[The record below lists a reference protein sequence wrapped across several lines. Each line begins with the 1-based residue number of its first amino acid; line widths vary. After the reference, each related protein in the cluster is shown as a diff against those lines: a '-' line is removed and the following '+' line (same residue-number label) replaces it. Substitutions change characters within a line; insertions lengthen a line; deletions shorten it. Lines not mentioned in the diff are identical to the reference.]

1 MVEPIETQFVDPTVE
16 ENETQPVKKSKTWL
30 FILIAVLLV
39 GTLVA
44 GIVILA
50 IQGEETTSTVRD
62 IFIILMAV
70 ESMVIGFA
78 LIILVV
84 QLASLTNLLQN
95 EIKPILKS
103 TSETINT
110 LKGTTAF
117 LSDNLATP
125 VIKVNSQLA
134 GFKKLFDLAGL
145 VKMIISVHS

>member
-1 MVEPIETQFVDPTVE
+1 MVEPIDYQVEDSTVE
-16 ENETQPVKKSKTWL
+16 EEVLQPVKKSKTWL

-39 GTLVA
+39 GVLVA
-44 GIVILA
+44 GIVVLA
-50 IQGEETTSTVRD
+50 IQGEKTTSTVRD

-70 ESMVIGFA
+70 ESMVIGIA

-103 TSETINT
+103 TSETMDT

-134 GFKKLFDLAGL
+134 GVKKLFDLAGL
-145 VKMIISVHS
+145 FKK

>member
-145 VKMIISVHS
+145 FKK

>member
-110 LKGTTAF
+110 LKG
-117 LSDNLATP
+117 LP
-125 VIKVNSQLA
+125 C
-134 GFKKLFDLAGL
+134 
-145 VKMIISVHS
+145 